1 MAKAKKTEATILPP
15 SLAFTPIKREFFEKC
30 GEAVT
35 ADGRAEHLWHDVV
48 APMAFEVYGD
58 LESFEA
64 AADEVKDYAIVP
76 YLAEWARVAYTEKL
90 PDARTKE
97 GKAEGQKEKR
107 AVRKQAQ
114 DKVSKIWGKL
124 CEYAFGDELE
134 ERRELKRAESGEGE
148 GEEGDVADAD
158 SKVSDVDFANKSLPT
173 LKKKIGQNE
182 APTYDAVRASKLLD
196 ELIMVM
202 NTPFPT
208 K

>member
-1 MAKAKKTEATILPP
+1 MAKAKKNEATILPP
-15 SLAFTPIKREFFEKC
+15 SLAFTPIKREFFERC

-48 APMAFEVYGD
+48 APMAFEVYGN
-58 LESFEA
+58 LEAFEA

-76 YLAEWARVAYTEKL
+76 YLAEWAREAYTTKL
-90 PDARTKE
+90 PNAKTKE

-107 AVRKQAQ
+107 ATRKAAQ

-134 ERRELKRAESGEGE
+134 ARRALERAESGEGD
-148 GEEGDVADAD
+148 GDGDAADAD
-158 SKVSDVDFANKSLPT
+158 AKVSDVDYANKSLPT

-182 APTYDAVRASKLLD
+182 APAYDAVRASKLLE

-202 NTPFPT
+202 NTPFPA